1 MESRTRV
8 LLLSLVLAATLSGCA
23 ALKWPWF
30 GRHPAPPLPPPEQT
44 ADEAAQA
51 TEEQANAALAGD
63 QPPRVVEPQVE
74 RRKIKVPK
82 IEARNVELGAYY
94 GFMSVEDFGTNP
106 VYGVRAA
113 YHVTEDF
120 FFEGVLGRTSLGQT
134 SFELL
139 NPGADPLNL
148 GSARRLTYY
157 GLSLGY
163 NFLPGEVFLGR
174 NLAMNSAFYL
184 MGGFGATRFADK
196 QRFTLNFG
204 AGYRVLP
211 NDWLAIHIDVQDRV
225 FESDIFGTNKLTN
238 NLEAH
243 LGATVFF

>member
-8 LLLSLVLAATLSGCA
+8 LLLSLALSVSLSGCA
-23 ALKWPWF
+23 ALRWPWF
-30 GRHPAPPLPPPEQT
+30 GKHAAGEQT
-44 ADEAAQA
+44 AEEAAKA
-51 TEEQANAALAGD
+51 DEDPSASV
-63 QPPRVVEPQVE
+63 PPRVIDPEVE

-82 IEARNVELGAYY
+82 IKAKNVELGGYY

-106 VYGVRAA
+106 AYGVTAA

-120 FFEGVLGRTSLGQT
+120 FFQGELGRTTLGKT

-148 GSARRLTYY
+148 GSGRRLTYY

-163 NFLPGEVFLGR
+163 NFLPGEVFIGR
-174 NLAMNSAFYL
+174 NLAMNSALYL
-184 MGGFGATRFADK
+184 LGGFGATRFADK

-211 NDWLAIHIDVQDRV
+211 TDWLAVHIDVQDRV

-243 LGATVFF
+243 VGATVFF